1 MKNIDILIVEDERII
16 AEDIKMMLQNMGY
29 GVCGIASSSDEA
41 VALDRN
47 LTPDLILMDIR
58 LNGPVDGIE
67 TAEIIHKERDVP
79 IIYVTAYADEQTI
92 QRAKITGPYGYVL
105 KPIRTNELNSA
116 IEIGQYKFYMEK
128 KLNEVKL
135 RGEREKLETI
145 QQLAG
150 AVAHEFNQPLQAL
163 MIISEILPDA
173 EEIDITDLSLRISE
187 QVARMSELV
196 SRLENLDS
204 INTKTYVGSSKILD
218 LYKKIDNPARNRK
231 ILIIDDDKTILRL
244 LSRIIKKEGFEV
256 DTANSVKDGSAYLNK
271 NSYGLI
277 ICDLQLPK
285 GSGISIFEKTYKK
298 NLDTPFVFISGY
310 AVDELS
316 KEILERSAG
325 FLAKPFSVKDVS
337 NLLKNIFRY

>member
-41 VALDRN
+41 VALALN
-47 LTPDLILMDIR
+47 LNPDLILMDIR
-58 LNGPVDGIE
+58 LNGPIDGIE
-67 TAEIIHKERDVP
+67 TAEIIHEERDVP
-79 IIYVTAYADEQTI
+79 IIYVTAYADEQTL

-116 IEIGQYKFYMEK
+116 IEIGQYKFHMEK
-128 KLNEVKL
+128 ELHETKL
-135 RGEREKLETI
+135 RGEREKLEII

-150 AVAHEFNQPLQAL
+150 AVAHEFNQPLQSL
-163 MIISEILPDA
+163 MIISEILPDL
-173 EEIDITDLSLRISE
+173 EGNDITDISIRISE

-196 SRLENLDS
+196 HRLENLDN
-204 INTKTYVGSSKILD
+204 INTKTYVGRSKILD
-218 LYKKIDNPARNRK
+218 LHVDKKNEISNRK
-231 ILIIDDDKTILRL
+231 ILLIDDDIAILRL
-244 LSRIIKKEGFEV
+244 VSRIIKKEGFEV
-256 DTANSVKDGSAYLNK
+256 DTANSIKAGSAYLNK

-285 GSGISIFEKTYKK
+285 GSGISIFEKKYKK
-298 NLDTPFVFISGY
+298 NLDTPFIFISGY
-310 AVDELS
+310 AVNDLS

-325 FLAKPFSVKDVS
+325 FMSKPFSVKDVAS
-337 NLLKNIFRY
+337 LLKKIFKS